1 MIVAVNT
8 RFLLS
13 GELEGYGYFIKE
25 AFSAIAKQHPQH
37 QFYFLFDRPYS
48 NDFVFGN
55 NVTPIVISP
64 PARHSLLWKFW
75 YDVRVPLVLKKI
87 KADVFVSP
95 DGFCSLT
102 TKVPQCL
109 VAHDLAFLHFPQSIP
124 KTQLFFYKRYT
135 PKFLHKAKS
144 IATVSQF
151 SKKDIV
157 EQYKIDEA
165 KIGVVYSAA
174 KQIFQPLSF
183 DDQTTIK
190 EKYTNGKEYFLY
202 TGAIHPRKNLINLLK
217 AFSIFKKRQQSGMK
231 LVLAGRLAWKNN
243 EFLTLL
249 KTYKYR
255 TDVLLTGYLPEA
267 ELARL
272 TASAYALIYPSLFE
286 GFGVPVLE
294 AMQCGV
300 PVLTSG
306 NTSMQEIGE
315 DAALYFDANDC
326 TDIAEKLMLIYK
338 DETLRNNLIK
348 KGFVIAKKYSWQQTA
363 DLLWANIVKAVNEN
377 ETKKN
382 K

>member
-25 AFSAIAKQHPQH
+25 IFSVISRQNPQH

-48 NDFVFGN
+48 NEFFFSN

-64 PARHSLLWKFW
+64 PARHPLLWKFW
-75 YDVRVPLVLKKI
+75 YDVRVPVVLKKI
-87 KADVFVSP
+87 RADVFVSP

-102 TKVPQCL
+102 TSVPQCL
-109 VAHDLAFLHFPQSIP
+109 VVHDLAFLHFPQSIP
-124 KTQLFFYKRYT
+124 KSHLLFYKRYT
-135 PKFLHKAKS
+135 PKFLQKAKG

-151 SKKDIV
+151 SKNDIV
-157 EQYKIDEA
+157 AQYKIDEA
-165 KIGVVYSAA
+165 KIGVVYSAG
-174 KQIFQPLSF
+174 KPIFQPLSF
-183 DDQTTIK
+183 EIQTTVK
-190 EKYTNGKEYFLY
+190 EKYTDGREYFLY
-202 TGAIHPRKNLINLLK
+202 TGAIHPRKNLVNLLK

-231 LVLAGRLAWKNN
+231 LLLAGRLAWKNN

-255 TDVLLTGYLPEA
+255 DDVLLTGYLPED

-272 TASAYALIYPSLFE
+272 TASAYALVYPSLFE

-300 PVLTSG
+300 PVLTAA
-306 NTSMQEIGE
+306 NTSMQEIGG
-315 DAALYFDANDC
+315 DASLYFNAKEPAE
-326 TDIAEKLMLIYK
+326 IAEQMMLIYK
-338 DETLRNNLIK
+338 DETLRSQLIE
-348 KGFVIAKKYSWQQTA
+348 KGFAVAKKYSWQQTA
-363 DLLWANIVKAVNEN
+363 DLLWACILKAASSVFNDE
-377 ETKKN
+377 E
-382 K
+382 